1 MLLNK
6 LNLSF
11 VNDNKMFWNTEP
23 SLTKEKIPAELHFP
37 KVMRL
42 FLIISK
48 FEVIVSKF
56 ELHPSIIFK
65 QKKLLAIVS
74 FCNNEATFSTKT
86 TTTTT
91 TTLTTVFHHTTL
103 FRIDYFSYK
112 IL

>member
-1 MLLNK
+1 M
-6 LNLSF
+6 
-11 VNDNKMFWNTEP
+11 
-23 SLTKEKIPAELHFP
+23 
-37 KVMRL
+37 
-42 FLIISK
+42 SK

-86 TTTTT
+86 TTTT
-91 TTLTTVFHHTTL
+91 LTTVFHQTTL

>member
-1 MLLNK
+1 M
-6 LNLSF
+6 
-11 VNDNKMFWNTEP
+11 
-23 SLTKEKIPAELHFP
+23 
-37 KVMRL
+37 
-42 FLIISK
+42 SK

-91 TTLTTVFHHTTL
+91 TTTTLTTVFHQTTL